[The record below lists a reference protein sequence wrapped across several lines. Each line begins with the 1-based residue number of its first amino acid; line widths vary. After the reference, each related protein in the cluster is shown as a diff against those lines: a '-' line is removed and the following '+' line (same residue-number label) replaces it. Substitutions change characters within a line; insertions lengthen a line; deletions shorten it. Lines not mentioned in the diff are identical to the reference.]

1 MISTTTHLHLNFGTT
16 RTTEGAILVM
26 ETGTMAAEEVT
37 EPKSKVVTKTKETV
51 GMGITTRT
59 VSFSMCLTRR
69 PWWFVLSYSDND
81 KDDGGK
87 KKPSDSSKSPG
98 PPSSFTTTV
107 TSVEPPTT
115 IVVPSVTLTST
126 LITTT
131 EISTTTAQTEGSTT
145 PGTSVTI
152 SVTTSVPASSS
163 SPAVTSPTISVTPT
177 TVLPTPPAASTS
189 PGNSG
194 AISSS
199 ELSTGAKAGIASRSW
214 SSLQPD
220 LQNLILTH
228 FTVAALSAFA
238 LILGGLYLCWRRGAS
253 RTGRPAGK
261 RPKNTGAQ
269 GPVVQGAVGMAQAG
283 RRSLDRDGGGLGAA
297 DTSSW
302 RTWHPYRPPSAP
314 STTTAAAAD
323 LLEPPAPA
331 FSRPAQDARRTL
343 NTWDTS
349 SEPDS
354 SAADRFSAT
363 ALATHLSP
371 APTRPR
377 RIPGSGQV

>member
-1 MISTTTHLHLNFGTT
+1 MSTTTHLHLNFGMI
-16 RTTEGAILVM
+16 RTTEGVILVV
-26 ETGTMAAEEVT
+26 ETGTTAAEEVT
-37 EPKSKVVTKTKETV
+37 EPKSKVVIKTKETV
-51 GMGITTRT
+51 EMEITIRT
-59 VSFSMCLTRR
+59 VSFSMCLSRR
-69 PWWFVLSYSDND
+69 PWWFVLRYSDDD

-87 KKPSDSSKSPG
+87 KKPPDSSKSTE

-115 IVVPSVTLTST
+115 VVVPPVTLTST

-199 ELSTGAKAGIASRSW
+199 ELSTGAKAGIASRSRA
-214 SSLQPD
+214 SLQPD
-220 LQNLILTH
+220 LQNLVLTRS
-228 FTVAALSAFA
+228 TVAALSAFA

-253 RTGRPAGK
+253 RAGRPAGT
-261 RPKNTGAQ
+261 RPQNA
-269 GPVVQGAVGMAQAG
+269 PVVQGAVGMAQAG
-283 RRSLDRDGGGLGAA
+283 RRSLDGDGGGLGAA

-331 FSRPAQDARRTL
+331 FSRPAQDVRRTL

-377 RIPGSGQV
+377 RIAGSGQV